1 MFVRLKITESKNAK
15 SLYVIRSTYENGK
28 HSSEIVE
35 KLGTYAELLKK
46 LDGIDPI
53 AWAKAYIKELNEK
66 EKAGKHDVS
75 ITFSPTKPM
84 EKNKQVL
91 FNGGYLFLQAIYY
104 TLGLDSISK
113 TISKKHKFTFD
124 LNSILSNL
132 LYSRI
137 LFPASKL
144 ATMQL
149 VQKFLEPPAFDIQH
163 VYRALGIIAEES
175 DFIQSELY
183 KNSLR
188 VADRN
193 THVLYYDC
201 TNFFFEIEQE
211 SGLRQYGI
219 SKEHRP
225 NPIVQMGLFMDAD
238 GIPLAFNISK
248 GNTNEQVTLTP
259 LEQKLLKDFELS
271 KLVVC
276 TDAGLASTANRK
288 FNDKKNRAFITTQSI
303 KKLKKPLQQWALS
316 KSGWHIAGTEGTFDI
331 TKLDA
336 DDTVFVVYKNTTFYK
351 ERWINENGLEQRL
364 IVTYSLKYRDYQR
377 EIRRAQL
384 ERATK
389 LVQKSPQKIGK
400 YNQND
405 FKRFISKQ
413 SITPDG
419 EIAGKDVYSID
430 ADRILKEEMFDGY
443 YGICTNLEDDVQS
456 ILRINHQRWE
466 IEESFR
472 IMKTEFQARP
482 VYLSRDDRI
491 YAHFTTCFLALTLY
505 RFLEKI
511 LKERFTCHRIIES
524 LRNMNFYKV
533 KSQGYIPTYVSDDFT
548 DLLNEKFQLQT
559 DRQII
564 TSQEMKNIFK
574 TTKNKKTLLKK

>member
-1 MFVRLKITESKNAK
+1 MRLKITESKNAK

-28 HSSEIVE
+28 HSSKIVE

-46 LDGIDPI
+46 LNGNDPI

-66 EKAGKHDVS
+66 EKSGKREVS
-75 ITFSPTKPM
+75 VTFSPTKRM
-84 EKNKQVL
+84 DKNKQVL

-104 TLGLDSISK
+104 ALGLDSISK
-113 TISKKHKFTFD
+113 SISKKHKFTFD

-144 ATMQL
+144 ATTQL
-149 VQKFLEPPAFDIQH
+149 VQKFLEPPSFELQH

-188 VADRN
+188 VTDRN
-193 THVLYYDC
+193 THILYYDC
-201 TNFFFEIEQE
+201 TNYFFEIEQE

-225 NPIVQMGLFMDAD
+225 NPIVQMGLFMDGD

-248 GNTNEQVTLTP
+248 GNMNEQVTLTP
-259 LEQKLLKDFELS
+259 LEQKLLKDFELA

-303 KKLKKPLQQWALS
+303 KKLKKHLLQWVLS
-316 KSGWHIAGTEGTFDI
+316 KSGWHQPGIEGTFDL
-331 TKLDA
+331 TKLDT
-336 DDTVFVVYKNTTFYK
+336 DDAVAETYKNTTFYK

-364 IVTYSLKYRDYQR
+364 IITFSLKYKNYQK

-384 ERATK
+384 ERAMK
-389 LVQKSPQKIGK
+389 LVQKNPQKIGK
-400 YNQND
+400 HNQND
-405 FKRFISKQ
+405 FKRFISKK

-419 EIAGKDVYSID
+419 EIAEKNLYSLD
-430 ADRILKEEMFDGY
+430 EELIVHEKLFDGY
-443 YGICTNLEDDVQS
+443 YGICTNLEDDAMS
-456 ILRINHQRWE
+456 IIHTNHQRWE

-472 IMKTEFQARP
+472 IMKSEFQARP
-482 VYLSRDDRI
+482 VFLSRDDRI
-491 YAHFTTCFLALTLY
+491 HAHFTTCFLALILY
-505 RFLEKI
+505 RFLEKK
-511 LKERFTCHRIIES
+511 LNDQFTCHRIIDG
-524 LRNMNFYKV
+524 LRNMNFYKF
-533 KSQGYIPTYVSDDFT
+533 KSEGFIPTYVSDDFT
-548 DLLNEKFQLQT
+548 DALHDNFQLQT
-559 DRQII
+559 DLQIV
-564 TSQEMKNIFK
+564 TTQKMKNIFK
-574 TTKNKKTLLKK
+574 DSKNKKTLLKK

>member
-35 KLGTYAELLKK
+35 KLGTYSELLKK
-46 LDGIDPI
+46 LDGNDPI

-66 EKAGKHDVS
+66 EKAGKRDVS
-75 ITFSPTKPM
+75 IIFSPAKRM

-188 VADRN
+188 VTNRN
-193 THVLYYDC
+193 THILYYDC
-201 TNFFFEIEQE
+201 TNYFFEIEQE

-225 NPIVQMGLFMDAD
+225 NPIVQMGLFMDSD

-303 KKLKKPLQQWALS
+303 KKLKKHLLQWALS
-316 KSGWHIAGTEGTFDI
+316 KSGWHQPGIEGTFDL
-331 TKLDA
+331 TKLDT
-336 DDTVFVVYKNTTFYK
+336 DDALAETYKNTTFYK
-351 ERWINENGLEQRL
+351 ERWINENSLDQRL
-364 IVTYSLKYRDYQR
+364 IITFSTKYRNYQR
-377 EIRRAQL
+377 EIRRAQI
-384 ERATK
+384 ERAMK
-389 LVQKSPQKIGK
+389 LVQKNPQKIGK
-400 YNQND
+400 HTQND
-405 FKRFISKQ
+405 FKRFISKKN
-413 SITPDG
+413 ITPDG
-419 EIAGKDVYSID
+419 EIAEKSLYSID
-430 ADRILKEEMFDGY
+430 EELIVHEKLFDGY
-443 YGICTNLEDDVQS
+443 YGICTNLEDDALS
-456 ILRINHQRWE
+456 IIHTNHQRWE

-472 IMKTEFQARP
+472 IMKSEFQARP
-482 VYLSRDDRI
+482 VFLSRDDRI
-491 YAHFTTCFLALTLY
+491 HAHFTTCFLALILY
-505 RFLEKI
+505 RFLEKK
-511 LKERFTCHRIIES
+511 LDNQFTCHKIIDS
-524 LRNMNFYKV
+524 LRNMNFYKF
-533 KSQGYIPTYVSDDFT
+533 KSEGFIPAYVCDDFT
-548 DLLNEKFQLQT
+548 DALHEKFQLQT
-559 DRQII
+559 DLQIV
-564 TSQEMKNIFK
+564 TTQEMKNIFK
-574 TTKNKKTLLKK
+574 ASKNKKTLLKK